1 MCITLEY
8 MYFFLSVYVL
18 YSISEKK
25 TRLEQNV
32 VHIYKQKINAPKK
45 IGKIK

>member
-25 TRLEQNV
+25 NSARAECCTYIQTKN
-32 VHIYKQKINAPKK
+32 KCTKK
-45 IGKIK
+45 NR